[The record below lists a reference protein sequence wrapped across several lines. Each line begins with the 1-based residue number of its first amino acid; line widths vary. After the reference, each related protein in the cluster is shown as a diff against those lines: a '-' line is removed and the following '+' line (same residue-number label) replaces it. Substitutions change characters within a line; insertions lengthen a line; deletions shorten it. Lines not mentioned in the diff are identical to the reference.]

1 MKFLKKLFNR
11 LKPRQ
16 SKLRVYCENCA
27 HGENPTNVH
36 CGLFPKSMYRCVNF
50 SEFTPKKKLENRHTE
65 SWYPGQG
72 ERSD

>member
-11 LKPRQ
+11 LKP
-16 SKLRVYCENCA
+16 KLRVCCENCA
-27 HGENPTNVH
+27 HAQVANNRICANPPN
-36 CGLFPKSMYRCVNF
+36 SMYRCVNF